1 MSVIKR
7 DGNGL
12 MVVLVVVDVE
22 SHAHA
27 VHVGQCV
34 LGSRI
39 HRLGRFGQ
47 KVHGLG
53 KTMHR
58 QRSKRCTYVW
68 GEACRGELRYGP
80 CCHKHIMMLCTW
92 S

>member
-1 MSVIKR
+1 
-7 DGNGL
+7 

-53 KTMHR
+53 STMHR
-58 QRSKRCTYVW
+58 QRSKGCTDVW
-68 GEACRGELRYGP
+68 GKACRGESGNGP
-80 CCHKHIMMLCTW
+80 SCHKRIIMLGTW